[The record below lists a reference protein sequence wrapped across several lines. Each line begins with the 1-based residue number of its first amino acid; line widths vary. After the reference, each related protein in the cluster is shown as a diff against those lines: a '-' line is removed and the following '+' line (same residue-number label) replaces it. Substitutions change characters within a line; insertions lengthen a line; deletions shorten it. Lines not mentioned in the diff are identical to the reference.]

1 MPNRTR
7 FLIALASLA
16 LAFVLAALWSW
27 PLLAQ
32 KSAGAAAPAAS
43 APSTVH
49 LSTPDGGGTDAF
61 IAAPSGSGPV
71 PAVIMVFEW
80 WGMNDQIRDMARRMA
95 QQGYYTIIPDLY
107 HGKAATT
114 PEEAHELMRG
124 LEDTR
129 VFSELD
135 AAAAWL
141 HAQKRCAGTKLGVMG
156 FCMGGGITLRYAL
169 RTPSV
174 SAAVMFYGAPET
186 DPEKLAGLQAA
197 LQGHFGAE
205 DQGIT
210 PDRVDAFREA
220 LKKAGKDAELYVYS
234 GAGHAFMHDGAP
246 SYRADAAKI
255 AWARTLSFLQ
265 KHLKS

>member
-7 FLIALASLA
+7 FVIALAGLA

-27 PLLAQ
+27 PLNAQ
-32 KSAGAAAPAAS
+32 KSVSAS
-43 APSTVH
+43 APAP
-49 LSTPDGGGTDAF
+49 TPMVQLTTADGGTTGAF
-61 IAAPSGSGPV
+61 VAAPPGSGPV
-71 PAVIMVFEW
+71 PGVIMVFEW
-80 WGMNDQIRDMARRMA
+80 WGMSEQIKDMARRMA

-107 HGKAATT
+107 HGKVATT
-114 PEEAHELMRG
+114 PDEAHELMRG

-129 VFSELD
+129 VFSEMD
-135 AAAAWL
+135 AATAWL
-141 HAQKRCAGTKLGVMG
+141 RSQKRCANTKLGVMG
-156 FCMGGGITLRYAL
+156 FCMGGGVALRYAL
-169 RTPSV
+169 RTPGLG
-174 SAAVMFYGAPET
+174 AAVMFYGPPET
-186 DPEKLAGLQAA
+186 DLEKLAKLDAP
-197 LQGHFGAE
+197 LQGHFGAD

-220 LKKAGKDAELYVYS
+220 LQKAGKPADLYVYS
-234 GAGHAFMHDGAP
+234 GAGHAFMHDGLP